1 MSLRKYLTSKVFFA
15 QLLAAMAIV
24 GLLAFFFFHWITY
37 VTKHN
42 EEIMVPNLKRLTTEQ
57 AEEKLDELGLE
68 YEILDTLDY
77 KPNLPKLS
85 VVLQE
90 PEAGELVKGGRTVY
104 LKINA
109 SSYKMVRIPDLVD
122 KTYRQAVPTLIS
134 LGLAQGNV
142 SYAPHIGKDMV
153 LEMRLN
159 GKKLK
164 PGTKVYK
171 ATKIDLVLGDGAV
184 VFDESDADSLRAIL
198 PEPEVLP
205 EDEEIKDSLT
215 NGQ

>member
-68 YEILDTLDY
+68 YEILDTLDF

-205 EDEEIKDSLT
+205 EEEIKDSLK

>member
-24 GLLAFFFFHWITY
+24 ALLAFFFFHWITY

-90 PEAGELVKGGRTVY
+90 PEAGELVKGGRTIY

-109 SSYKMVRIPDLVD
+109 SSYKMVRVPDLED

-134 LGLAQGNV
+134 LGLAEGNV
-142 SYAPHIGKDMV
+142 TYAPHIGKDMV

-159 GKKLK
+159 GKRLK

-184 VFDESDADSLRAIL
+184 VFDESDAEI
-198 PEPEVLP
+198 LP
-205 EDEEIKDSLT
+205 EDELKDSIT

>member
-15 QLLAAMAIV
+15 QLLAAMVIV

-205 EDEEIKDSLT
+205 EEEIKDSLK

>member
-15 QLLAAMAIV
+15 QILSAIV
-24 GLLAFFFFHWITY
+24 IVALLAFFFFHWITY
-37 VTKHN
+37 ITKHS

-109 SSYKMVRIPDLVD
+109 SSYKMVQIPDLVD

-184 VFDESDADSLRAIL
+184 VFDESDADSLRRIL

-205 EDEEIKDSLT
+205 EDELNDTLT

>member
-1 MSLRKYLTSKVFFA
+1 MSFRKYLTSKVFFA

-24 GLLAFFFFHWITY
+24 ALLAFFFFHWITY

-57 AEEKLDELGLE
+57 VEEKLDELGLE

-77 KPNLPKLS
+77 KPNLPKLA

-90 PEAGELVKGGRTVY
+90 PESGELVKGGRTIY

-109 SSYKMVRIPDLVD
+109 ASYKMVRIPDLVD

-134 LGLAQGNV
+134 LGLAEGKV
-142 SYAPHIGKDMV
+142 TYAPHIGKDMV

-159 GKKLK
+159 GKRLK

-205 EDEEIKDSLT
+205 EDELKDSIT

>member
-184 VFDESDADSLRAIL
+184 VFDESDADSLLLIL

-205 EDEEIKDSLT
+205 EDELKDSLT

>member
-15 QLLAAMAIV
+15 QLLTAMAIV
-24 GLLAFFFFHWITY
+24 GLLAFLFFHWITY

-77 KPNLPKLS
+77 KPNIPKLS

-184 VFDESDADSLRAIL
+184 VFDESDADSLLRIL

-205 EDEEIKDSLT
+205 EDELNDSLT

>member
-24 GLLAFFFFHWITY
+24 GLLTFLFFHWITY

-68 YEILDTLDY
+68 YEILDTIDY

-205 EDEEIKDSLT
+205 EENLDSIT

>member
-15 QLLAAMAIV
+15 QLLTAMAIV
-24 GLLAFFFFHWITY
+24 GLLAFLFFHWITY

-77 KPNLPKLS
+77 KPNIPKLS